1 MKNENL
7 KQNRDV
13 KLELIDYSEN
23 INLDDVFNRNGV
35 EVSVIFENLKD
46 NPKVNIYLE
55 FNISDEL
62 LLRKIV
68 TCKITDFDKFLE
80 SSLSKGYLSISDVIK
95 LLDEL
100 RDKLYAFPSEVTNME
115 KYLKEKNLL
124 SLEDVSENAHRI
136 RDYINSERYS
146 SHISLIQT
154 LINKY
159 KEMK

>member
-80 SSLSKGYLSISDVIK
+80 SSLSKGYLSISDVMT

-115 KYLKEKNLL
+115 KYLKEKNMISKL
-124 SLEDVSENAHRI
+124 SAKVLRV